1 MFMFP
6 PIELHTTVPWT
17 AWSAPSIV
25 TVVLPCADAA
35 EDVSPLVSAFL
46 SSDEQ
51 PDSPAMTIA
60 APPTATTNPRFTT
73 VLLMCCRDP
82 SRSADHP
89 GQYGWRIQR
98 GYGDLAKNLPMHLL
112 IVIW

>member
-1 MFMFP
+1 VAASPIAMFMFP

-17 AWSAPSIV
+17 AWSLPSIV

-51 PDSPAMTIA
+51 PDRPAMTTA

-73 VLLMCCRDP
+73 ALL
-82 SRSADHP
+82 
-89 GQYGWRIQR
+89 
-98 GYGDLAKNLPMHLL
+98 LL
-112 IVIW
+112 S